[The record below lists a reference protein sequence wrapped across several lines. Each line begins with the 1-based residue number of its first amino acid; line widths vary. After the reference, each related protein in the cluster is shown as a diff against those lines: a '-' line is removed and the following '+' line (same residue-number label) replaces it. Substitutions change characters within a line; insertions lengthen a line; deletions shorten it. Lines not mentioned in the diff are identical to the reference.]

1 MSGSGTADFARRIV
15 DEYRAHLT
23 AEVRQ
28 CVLDALA
35 AGEDEVGAITAVEM
49 APVTFHEIDELL
61 ALAETFDPMDA
72 EVAGQVAECAR
83 ARLAG

>member
-1 MSGSGTADFARRIV
+1 MSSSATADFARRIV
-15 DEYRAHLT
+15 DAYKVHL
-23 AEVRQ
+23 AVEVRQ

-49 APVTFHEIDELL
+49 APVTFREIDELL
-61 ALAETFDPMDA
+61 SLAESFDPFDA
-72 EVAGQVAECAR
+72 EVAGHVAESAR